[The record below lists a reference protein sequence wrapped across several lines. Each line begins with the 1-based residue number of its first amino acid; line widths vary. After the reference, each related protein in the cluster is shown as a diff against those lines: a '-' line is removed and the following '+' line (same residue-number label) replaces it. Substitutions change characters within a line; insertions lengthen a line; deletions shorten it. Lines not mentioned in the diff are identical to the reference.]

1 MAEENKS
8 GKQGAGQAEGQGDQ
22 NAQGGQ
28 AGQSGTERHVSKESW
43 DDLLTEKKKEKDRA
57 DKLQAQIDKH
67 EADKKKANDEKLKVD
82 GKLQELVESKDKDIV
97 AKTERIRKAELKVAA
112 KDAGLVDLDQVELLM
127 KVAKFNDQDELENGE
142 ELFKELKE
150 KKPYLFTQP
159 APDPKPGTTNN
170 NASWK
175 GGHIFTRAEVESMT
189 KDDLEKNW
197 PLIEKQMGAG
207 QIK

>member
-1 MAEENKS
+1 MADEKVPDKS
-8 GKQGAGQAEGQGDQ
+8 TTESDKESTTQTTESAAQVRDAEGVMAKNKELLGEI
-22 NAQGGQ
+22 
-28 AGQSGTERHVSKESW
+28 AGLKKKLSSFESKSDKEKE
-43 DDLLTEKKKEKDRA
+43 DKLKEEGKLKELLEKKE
-57 DKLQAQIDKH
+57 
-67 EADKKKANDEKLKVD
+67 
-82 GKLQELVESKDKDIV
+82 GESK
-97 AKTERIRKAELKVAA
+97 TLRERIKRAELKAA
-112 KDAGLVDLDQVELLM
+112 TRKYGLVDDDYIDILAKSVEFDESDQPTNLDEVF
-127 KVAKFNDQDELENGE
+127 AA
-142 ELFKELKE
+142 LKE

>member
-1 MAEENKS
+1 MADEKVPDKS
-8 GKQGAGQAEGQGDQ
+8 TTESDKESTTQTTESAAQVRDAEGVMAKNKELLGEI
-22 NAQGGQ
+22 
-28 AGQSGTERHVSKESW
+28 AGLKKKLSSFESKSDKEKE
-43 DDLLTEKKKEKDRA
+43 DKLKEEGKLKELLEKKE
-57 DKLQAQIDKH
+57 
-67 EADKKKANDEKLKVD
+67 
-82 GKLQELVESKDKDIV
+82 GESK
-97 AKTERIRKAELKVAA
+97 TLRERIKRAELKAA
-112 KDAGLVDLDQVELLM
+112 TRKYGLVDDDYIDILAKSVEFDESDQPINLDEVF
-127 KVAKFNDQDELENGE
+127 AA
-142 ELFKELKE
+142 LKE

>member
-1 MAEENKS
+1 MAEEKTPDKS
-8 GKQGAGQAEGQGDQ
+8 TTESDKESKTQSESTTQVQ
-22 NAQGGQ
+22 NADGVMAKNKELLGEI
-28 AGQSGTERHVSKESW
+28 AGLKKKLSSFESKSDKEKE
-43 DDLLTEKKKEKDRA
+43 DKLKEEGKLKELLEKKE
-57 DKLQAQIDKH
+57 
-67 EADKKKANDEKLKVD
+67 
-82 GKLQELVESKDKDIV
+82 GESK
-97 AKTERIRKAELKVAA
+97 TLRERIKRAELKAA
-112 KDAGLVDLDQVELLM
+112 TRKYGLVDDDYIDILAKSVEFDESDQPINLDEVF
-127 KVAKFNDQDELENGE
+127 AA
-142 ELFKELKE
+142 LKE